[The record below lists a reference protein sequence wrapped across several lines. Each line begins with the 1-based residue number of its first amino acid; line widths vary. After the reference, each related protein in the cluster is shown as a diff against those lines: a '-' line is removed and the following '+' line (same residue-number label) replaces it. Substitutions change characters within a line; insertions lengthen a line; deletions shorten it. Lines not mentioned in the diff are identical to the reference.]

1 MLRFGRFLISGL
13 AGRSEDLGV
22 FDGQVHDV
30 VGELLYA
37 RNFYIALL
45 SEDGDR
51 LEFPYSIDERDT
63 ARVTRTVGAGM
74 TEYVIT
80 RGRAVLADRPRI
92 SELEAQGHRRS
103 HRSLFALWPAVTPVP
118 HRWGDV
124 GGGAW

>member
-63 ARVTRTVGAGM
+63 ARVTRPVGAGM

-80 RGRAVLADRPRI
+80 SGRAVLADRQRLSQLAAP
-92 SELEAQGHRRS
+92 GHWRS
-103 HRSLFALWPAVTPVP
+103 PGTLAP
-118 HRWGDV
+118 
-124 GGGAW
+124 